1 MTVELKNVADQVIV
15 ITGASS
21 GIGLVT
27 AKMAARRGAR
37 VLLAARNERALER
50 AVAEIEAEGGRAVYV
65 VADVAEPDEVEEV
78 AEAAVEEFGGIDTW
92 VNGAASSIYG
102 RLDEVKLED
111 KRRLFDVNFWGT
123 VHGCR
128 SALPRLRERGG
139 VIINIGSVLSD
150 VAAPLQGMYSATKH
164 AVKAYSDALRV
175 ELEEAEVPVAVC
187 VVKPTSIDTPFFQH
201 AKNYMEEEPQP
212 LPPVYAPEV
221 VAETILAC
229 AEDPKREIIVGG
241 AGKMFSSMRKR
252 SVTLTDKYLK
262 RSGFEDQKAGVPP
275 QRSRDGNLWKA
286 TDEFDGEE
294 RGLWD
299 GHVMNSSLYTKAAL
313 HPLVTTLAAAGV
325 GLAIVAG
332 IQAVRMRRR
341 GDDVEGEMGGDGRR
355 TGVSDSAEARL
366 HVPGG
371 REAGR

>member
-1 MTVELKNVADQVIV
+1 MTVELKSVADQVIV

-37 VLLAARNERALER
+37 VVLVARNERALER
-50 AVAEIEAEGGRAVYV
+50 AVSEIQEEGGRAIHV
-65 VADVAEPDEVEEV
+65 VADVAEPDDMEEV
-78 AEAAVEEFGGIDTW
+78 AQAAVEVYGGIDTW
-92 VNGAASSIYG
+92 VNGAGTSIYG
-102 RLDEVKLED
+102 RLDEVTLED
-111 KRRLFDVNFWGT
+111 KRRLFDVNFWGV

-128 SALPRLRERGG
+128 SALPHLRERGG

-150 VAAPLQGMYSATKH
+150 VAAPLQGMYSAAKH
-164 AVKAYSDALRV
+164 AVKGYSDALRV
-175 ELEEAEVPVAVC
+175 ELTEAEVPVSVC
-187 VVKPTSIDTPFFQH
+187 LVKPTSIDTPFFQH
-201 AKNYMEEEPQP
+201 AKNYMDEEPQP

-241 AGKMFSSMRKR
+241 AGKVFSSLRKR
-252 SVTLTDKYLK
+252 SVTLTDKYLE
-262 RSGFEDQKAGVPP
+262 RSGFEDQKSGQPP
-275 QRSRDGNLWKA
+275 QRSRDGNLWEP

-299 GHVMNSSLYTKAAL
+299 GHVMQSSLYTKAAL
-313 HPLVTTLAAAGV
+313 HPLVTTIAAAGV

-332 IQAVRMRRR
+332 IQALRTRRR
-341 GDDVEGEMGGDGRR
+341 GDDVEDGESNG
-355 TGVSDSAEARL
+355 GVSDTAEGAL
-366 HVPGG
+366 YVP
-371 REAGR
+371 